1 MHASTFKRMNQAIKY
16 IYKIYDEEEGAGQAG
31 VTDNLRK
38 RGRLNVILL
47 CNGVSPCK
55 ANSVSEFSSLRMMT
69 QRVLYQA
76 SRYINTQTHA
86 QQHTHTSKLPG
97 YCKSAMKIQLIVVA
111 KAATLVRFMCF
122 SSKRQ

>member
-1 MHASTFKRMNQAIKY
+1 MNPAIK
-16 IYKIYDEEEGAGQAG
+16 KVCDEEEGAGQAG

-76 SRYINTQTHA
+76 SRYINTNTHSNTP
-86 QQHTHTSKLPG
+86 HTHF
-97 YCKSAMKIQLIVVA
+97 
-111 KAATLVRFMCF
+111 KAAWIL
-122 SSKRQ
+122 

>member
-1 MHASTFKRMNQAIKY
+1 MHVSTFKRMNRAIK
-16 IYKIYDEEEGAGQAG
+16 KIYDEEEGAGQAG

-86 QQHTHTSKLPG
+86 QQHTHTHF
-97 YCKSAMKIQLIVVA
+97 
-111 KAATLVRFMCF
+111 KAAWIL
-122 SSKRQ
+122 

>member
-1 MHASTFKRMNQAIKY
+1 MHVSTFKRMNQAIK
-16 IYKIYDEEEGAGQAG
+16 KIYDEEEGAGQ
-31 VTDNLRK
+31 DNLRK

-122 SSKRQ
+122 GSKRQ

>member
-16 IYKIYDEEEGAGQAG
+16 IYKIYDEEEGAGQ
-31 VTDNLRK
+31 DNLRK

-76 SRYINTQTHA
+76 SRYINTQTHTA
-86 QQHTHTSKLPG
+86 THTHF
-97 YCKSAMKIQLIVVA
+97 
-111 KAATLVRFMCF
+111 KAAWIL
-122 SSKRQ
+122 

>member
-1 MHASTFKRMNQAIKY
+1 MHASTFKRMNRAIK
-16 IYKIYDEEEGAGQAG
+16 KIYDEEEGAGQAG

-86 QQHTHTSKLPG
+86 QQHTHTHTLQSCLDIVNLP
-97 YCKSAMKIQLIVVA
+97 
-111 KAATLVRFMCF
+111 
-122 SSKRQ
+122 